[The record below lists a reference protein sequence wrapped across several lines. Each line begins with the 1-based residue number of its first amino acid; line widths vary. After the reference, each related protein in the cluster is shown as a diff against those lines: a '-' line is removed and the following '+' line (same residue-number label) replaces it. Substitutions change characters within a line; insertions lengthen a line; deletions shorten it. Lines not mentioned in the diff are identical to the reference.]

1 MSFEAPRLALLLS
14 TLLPLATVGCSP
26 PRGTMPTRTFFPGA
40 YDEKCTPGAIT
51 DLSPEGRRRVET
63 KQAKGERAVASV
75 LGCHVEVLEGCR
87 AKPDDLLAE
96 DVDGLCT
103 GATHVVRTAGPQ
115 QVAFEPLSLGD
126 HRLTGTFRG
135 VMHQPAGPY
144 TAYTTTLYLAQD
156 GARVTGVTRLAT
168 LAGDYWGDLR
178 LEGELVGNVLFFHDV
193 AVLDENVPPLGAWC
207 AKGGYLIVDPRHGL
221 AAGPW
226 TAPWCAPGSFELHRV
241 EDHPRVLLPHDE
253 M

>member
-1 MSFEAPRLALLLS
+1 MVALQAEDRV
-14 TLLPLATVGCSP
+14 ATS
-26 PRGTMPTRTFFPGA
+26 
-40 YDEKCTPGAIT
+40 D
-51 DLSPEGRRRVET
+51 PEGRRRVDT

-126 HRLTGTFRG
+126 HR
-135 VMHQPAGPY
+135 
-144 TAYTTTLYLAQD
+144 
-156 GARVTGVTRLAT
+156 
-168 LAGDYWGDLR
+168 
-178 LEGELVGNVLFFHDV
+178 
-193 AVLDENVPPLGAWC
+193 
-207 AKGGYLIVDPRHGL
+207 RHGL

-226 TAPWCAPGSFELHRV
+226 TVPWCAPGSFELHRV
-241 EDHPRVLLPHDE
+241 EDHPRVLLRHDE